1 VAWPESDTAGTRP
14 LPSSTILVVDDS
26 PVNLQVL
33 VRTLQASGH
42 RILAATNG
50 RAALDIA
57 ARARPDLILLD
68 VMMPEMDGFEVCRA
82 LKASRETR
90 ESVVIFL
97 SALGEVSDKVSGLSI
112 GAADYI
118 TKPIQ
123 AEEVLARV
131 ANHLTR
137 QYLER
142 ELRRSRDRLDRELA
156 NAADM
161 QRLLL
166 PRTMPAH
173 PGAEFAAFYQTSRH
187 AGGDYY
193 DVIPIGDDRYGVI
206 VADVSGHGAPAAI
219 VMAMIR
225 AVLHTFP
232 GVPDD
237 PPAVLNHINRHFQFL
252 WDTAM
257 FATAVYGVLDVERR
271 TWLSMSA
278 GHPPPL
284 LVRGGEEVAPVAA
297 ASGMMLLF
305 RELGEGPCPEQ
316 ALFPGDRV
324 VLYTDGITDR
334 QAPDGAL
341 YDRDRLTASLAR
353 VGSLAPTE
361 IVERLTDDLETFAGG
376 REAEDDQT
384 LLVIGI

>member
-1 VAWPESDTAGTRP
+1 MTSPEIA
-14 LPSSTILVVDDS
+14 TILVVDDS

-42 RILAATNG
+42 RILAARNG
-50 RAALDIA
+50 QAALDIA
-57 ARARPDLILLD
+57 LRARPDLVLLD
-68 VMMPEMDGFEVCRA
+68 VMMPDMDGFEVCRA
-82 LKASRETR
+82 LKARPETR
-90 ESVVIFL
+90 EAVVIFL
-97 SALGEVSDKVSGLSI
+97 SALGDVSEKVSGLSI

-131 ANHLTR
+131 ASHLTR

-161 QRLLL
+161 QRRLL
-166 PRTMPAH
+166 PPRMPVHA
-173 PGAEFAAFYQTSRH
+173 GVEFAAFYQTSRH

-193 DVIPIGDDRYGVI
+193 DVIPIDPHRFAVL

-225 AVLHTFP
+225 AVLHTCHP
-232 GVPDD
+232 ILGEPA
-237 PPAVLNHINRHFQFL
+237 AVLHHLNRHFEFL

-257 FATAVYGVLDVERR
+257 FATAIYGVLDVERG
-271 TWLSMSA
+271 TWRSIRA

-284 LVRGGEEVAPVAA
+284 AVGRGRPVSLVVSGE
-297 ASGMMLLF
+297 SRMLLF
-305 RELGEGPCPEQ
+305 GEMGDLVAQEH
-316 ALFPGDRV
+316 LLHRGDRL
-324 VLYTDGITDR
+324 VLYTDGLTDR
-334 QAPDGAL
+334 QGPDGQIFDL
-341 YDRDRLTASLAR
+341 
-353 VGSLAPTE
+353 
-361 IVERLTDDLETFAGG
+361 ERLSAAVQRYADDSPVTLLERLVVDVEVFTGG

-384 LLVIGI
+384 LLVVGLR

>member
-1 VAWPESDTAGTRP
+1 MTLPDTA
-14 LPSSTILVVDDS
+14 TILVVDDS

-42 RILAATNG
+42 RILAARSG
-50 RAALDIA
+50 RAALEIA
-57 ARARPDLILLD
+57 SRARPDLVLLD

-82 LKASRETR
+82 LKARQDTRET
-90 ESVVIFL
+90 VVIFL
-97 SALGEVSDKVSGLSI
+97 SALGDVSEKVSGLNI

-131 ANHLTR
+131 TTHLTR

-161 QRLLL
+161 QRRLL
-166 PRTMPAH
+166 PRSMPAH
-173 PGAEFAAFYQTSRH
+173 PAVEFAAFYQTSRH

-193 DVIPIGDDRYGVI
+193 DVIPIDGHRFAVA

-225 AVLHTFP
+225 AVLHTCDE
-232 GVPDD
+232 VLHD
-237 PPAVLNHINRHFQFL
+237 PAAVLHHLNRHFEFL

-257 FATAVYGVLDVERR
+257 FATAVYGVLDVEQRSWR
-271 TWLSMSA
+271 SIRA

-284 LVRGGEEVAPVAA
+284 VVGPDRPVSTVVSGE
-297 ASGMMLLF
+297 SRMLLF
-305 RELGEGPCPEQ
+305 GALGELAAEEQ
-316 ALFPGDRV
+316 PLGRGDRL
-324 VLYTDGITDR
+324 VLYTDGLTDR
-334 QAPDGAL
+334 QGPDGQL
-341 YDRDRLTASLAR
+341 YDLDRLAATLGRHADAGPATL
-353 VGSLAPTE
+353 L
-361 IVERLTDDLETFAGG
+361 ERLVADVEGFAGG
-376 REAEDDQT
+376 RESEDDQT
-384 LLVIGI
+384 LLVVGLR

>member
-1 VAWPESDTAGTRP
+1 MTVPETA
-14 LPSSTILVVDDS
+14 TILVVDDS
-26 PVNLQVL
+26 PVNLQVM

-42 RILAATNG
+42 RILAARSG
-50 RAALDIA
+50 KAALEIA
-57 ARARPDLILLD
+57 AKARPDLVLLD

-82 LKASRETR
+82 LKARPDTR
-90 ESVVIFL
+90 EAVVIFL
-97 SALGEVSDKVSGLSI
+97 SALGEVAEKVSGLSI

-123 AEEVLARV
+123 AEEVMARV
-131 ANHLTR
+131 ASHLTR

-161 QRLLL
+161 QRRLL
-166 PRTMPAH
+166 PPRMPVH
-173 PGAEFAAFYQTSRH
+173 PGVEFAAFYQTSRH

-193 DVIPIGDDRYGVI
+193 DVIPLDDHRFGVV

-225 AVLHTFP
+225 AVLHTCGP
-232 GVPDD
+232 KLAD
-237 PPAVLNHINRHFQFL
+237 PPAVLQHLNRHFEFL
-252 WDTAM
+252 WDSAM

-271 TWLSMSA
+271 TWRSIRA

-284 LVRGGEEVAPVAA
+284 LVRPGAPVSIV
-297 ASGMMLLF
+297 ASTDTRMLLF
-305 RELGEGPCPEQ
+305 GELGPLEAGEQ
-316 ALFPGDRV
+316 PLAPGDRL
-324 VLYTDGITDR
+324 VLDTDGLTDR
-334 QAPDGAL
+334 QGPDGQF
-341 YDRDRLTASLAR
+341 YEQDRLSAMLERSAALTPASL
-353 VGSLAPTE
+353 L
-361 IVERLTDDLETFAGG
+361 ERLVIDVEAFTGG

-384 LLVIGI
+384 ILAIGMRG

>member
-1 VAWPESDTAGTRP
+1 VM
-14 LPSSTILVVDDS
+14 
-26 PVNLQVL
+26 

-42 RILAATNG
+42 RILAARSG
-50 RAALDIA
+50 KAALEIA
-57 ARARPDLILLD
+57 AKARPDLVLLD

-82 LKASRETR
+82 LKARPDTR
-90 ESVVIFL
+90 EAVVIFL
-97 SALGEVSDKVSGLSI
+97 SALGEVAEKVSGLSI

-123 AEEVLARV
+123 AEEVMARV
-131 ANHLTR
+131 ASHLTR

-161 QRLLL
+161 QRRLL
-166 PRTMPAH
+166 PPRMPVH
-173 PGAEFAAFYQTSRH
+173 PGVEFAAFYQTSRH

-193 DVIPIGDDRYGVI
+193 DVIPLDDHRFGVV

-225 AVLHTFP
+225 AVLHTCGP
-232 GVPDD
+232 KLAD
-237 PPAVLNHINRHFQFL
+237 PPAVLQHLNRHFEFL
-252 WDTAM
+252 WDSAM

-271 TWLSMSA
+271 TWRSIRA

-284 LVRGGEEVAPVAA
+284 LVRPGAPVSIV
-297 ASGMMLLF
+297 ASTDTRMLLF
-305 RELGEGPCPEQ
+305 GELGPLEAGEQ
-316 ALFPGDRV
+316 PLAPGDRL
-324 VLYTDGITDR
+324 VLYTDGLTDR
-334 QAPDGAL
+334 QGPDGQF
-341 YDRDRLTASLAR
+341 YEQDRLSAMLERSAALTPASL
-353 VGSLAPTE
+353 L
-361 IVERLTDDLETFAGG
+361 ERLVIDVEAFTGG

-384 LLVIGI
+384 ILAIGMRG

>member
-1 VAWPESDTAGTRP
+1 VTPAPDAA
-14 LPSSTILVVDDS
+14 TILVVDDS

-33 VRTLQASGH
+33 VRTLQSSGH
-42 RILAATNG
+42 RILAARSG

-57 ARARPDLILLD
+57 LRARPDLVLLD

-82 LKASRETR
+82 LKSRPETR
-90 ESVVIFL
+90 ETVVIFL
-97 SALGEVSDKVSGLSI
+97 SALGEVSEKVSGLSI

-131 ANHLTR
+131 ASHLTR

-142 ELRRSRDRLDRELA
+142 ALRRSRDRLDRELA

-161 QRLLL
+161 QRRLL
-166 PRTMPAH
+166 PPTMPVH
-173 PGAEFAAFYQTSRH
+173 PQVEFAAFYQTSRH

-193 DVIPIGDDRYGVI
+193 DVLPIDDHRFAIV

-225 AVLHTFP
+225 AVLHTC
-232 GVPDD
+232 GAILHD
-237 PPAVLNHINRHFQFL
+237 PVAVLHHLNRHFEFL

-257 FATAVYGVLDVERR
+257 FATVVYGVLDLERR
-271 TWLSMSA
+271 TWRSIRA

-284 LVRGGEEVAPVAA
+284 LVRPGHPVVPARVGEAR
-297 ASGMMLLF
+297 MLLF
-305 RELGEGPCPEQ
+305 GELASLVAEEQ
-316 ALFPGDRV
+316 PLACGDRL
-324 VLYTDGITDR
+324 VLYTDGLTDR
-334 QAPDGAL
+334 QGPDGQFFDA
-341 YDRDRLTASLAR
+341 DRLAAALERHATDGPVTL
-353 VGSLAPTE
+353 
-361 IVERLTDDLETFAGG
+361 VERLVVEVEVFTGG
-376 REAEDDQT
+376 READDDQT
-384 LLVIGI
+384 VLVVGLR